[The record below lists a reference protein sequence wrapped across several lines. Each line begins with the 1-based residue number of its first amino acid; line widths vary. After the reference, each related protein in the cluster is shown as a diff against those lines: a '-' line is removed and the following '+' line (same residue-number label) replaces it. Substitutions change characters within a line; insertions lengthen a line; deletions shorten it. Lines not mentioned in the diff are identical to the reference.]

1 MLDYGTDDGL
11 RWLSGPDV
19 VEFIVLD
26 DGQPIT
32 CRVSQKCLEHN
43 CDSLSTAA
51 GLLDAAKDNFDH
63 ITKMVGGLIG
73 LGRFEEDGTILLQS
87 SDW

>member
-1 MLDYGTDDGL
+1 MLDFGTDDGM

-32 CRVSQKCLEHN
+32 CRVSQRCLEHN
-43 CDSLSTAA
+43 CECSSTAA
-51 GLLDAAKDNFDH
+51 DLLGAAKDNFDH
-63 ITKMVGGLIG
+63 ITDRVGHLIG
-73 LGRFEEDGTILLQS
+73 LGRFEADGTILLQS

>member
-1 MLDYGTDDGL
+1 MLDYGTDDGM

-26 DGQPIT
+26 DGRPIT

-43 CDSLSTAA
+43 CECSSTAA
-51 GLLDAAKDNFDH
+51 GLLGAAKDNFDH
-63 ITKMVGGLIG
+63 ITNRGRGS
-73 LGRFEEDGTILLQS
+73 LGRAVLGGPTS
-87 SDW
+87 PA